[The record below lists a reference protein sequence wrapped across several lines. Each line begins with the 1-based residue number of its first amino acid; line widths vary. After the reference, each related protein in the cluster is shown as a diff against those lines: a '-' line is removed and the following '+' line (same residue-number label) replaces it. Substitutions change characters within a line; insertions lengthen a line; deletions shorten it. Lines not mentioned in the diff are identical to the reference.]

1 MKKPFFS
8 KIIFF
13 RGNILYIMFGRAEG
27 MMKWWTIS
35 GAWDEKSFKNDWL
48 SLSSHVGLIMSYA
61 IT

>member
-1 MKKPFFS
+1 
-8 KIIFF
+8 
-13 RGNILYIMFGRAEG
+13 MFGRAEG

-48 SLSSHVGLIMSYA
+48 SLSSHVGVIENYA